1 MVQETEQVAV
11 SAPPPPPP
19 PQAAQ
24 REPVTMKSL
33 LEAGVH
39 FGHQTR
45 RWNPHMKRYI
55 FTHRNG
61 IHIIDLQQTLALL
74 GEACKKVTQI
84 VAEGGDVL
92 FVGTKK
98 QAQEAISTEAS
109 RCGMPYVNQRWL
121 GGTLTNFQT
130 IRGRVDHMIQL
141 DDRREKGHFQSLTKK
156 EGLKLEEELA
166 RLEKYFLG
174 IRDMRKIPAAL
185 FVVDIE
191 KEDICVA
198 EARRMGVKICAVVD
212 SNTDPDLVDIPI
224 PGNDDAIR
232 SIRLMSG
239 RIADAILEGIAA
251 RGELDGAED
260 EEMDETEGWVPE
272 QRGMRAYSS
281 YGRAGGDDV
290 AEPGTVLTTV
300 FEAEDEVVATETQS
314 GQGPDAG
321 GSADPAEATVEGQ
334 TAVEESTE
342 DEPPRLVVSGLDPV
356 NQE

>member
-1 MVQETEQVAV
+1 
-11 SAPPPPPP
+11 
-19 PQAAQ
+19 
-24 REPVTMKSL
+24 
-33 LEAGVH
+33 
-39 FGHQTR
+39 
-45 RWNPHMKRYI
+45 MKRYI

-98 QAQEAISTEAS
+98 QAQEAISSEAA

-239 RIADAILEGIAA
+239 RISDAILEGIAA

-281 YGRAGGDDV
+281 YGREAANDV

-300 FEAEDEVVATETQS
+300 FEAGDEEPAVASTD
-314 GQGPDAG
+314 GQESDDGLPDGGPEAN
-321 GSADPAEATVEGQ
+321 ADEEPP
-334 TAVEESTE
+334 VEES
-342 DEPPRLVVSGLDPV
+342 PKLVVSGLEPV
-356 NQE
+356 DQE

>member
-1 MVQETEQVAV
+1 
-11 SAPPPPPP
+11 
-19 PQAAQ
+19 
-24 REPVTMKSL
+24 MKSL

-98 QAQEAISTEAS
+98 QAQEAISSEAG
-109 RCGMPYVNQRWL
+109 RCDMPYVNQRWL

-141 DDRREKGHFQSLTKK
+141 DDRREKGHFQALTKK

-166 RLEKYFLG
+166 RLEKYFIG

-198 EARRMGVKICAVVD
+198 EARRLGVKICAVVD

-239 RIADAILEGIAA
+239 RIADAILEGLAA

-260 EEMDETEGWVPE
+260 EDMDETGGWVPE

-281 YGRAGGDDV
+281 YGREAAANDV

-300 FEAEDEVVATETQS
+300 FEAGDVDAPAASTGGQET
-314 GQGPDAG
+314 DAG
-321 GSADPAEATVEGQ
+321 QVDGPAETTAENQ
-334 TAVEESTE
+334 TAAENLPV
-342 DEPPRLVVSGLDPV
+342 DEAPKLVVSGLEPT

>member
-1 MVQETEQVAV
+1 MVQETEQELAPAP
-11 SAPPPPPP
+11 APPTSQ
-19 PQAAQ
+19 QAATQ

-61 IHIIDLQQTLALL
+61 IHIIDLQQTLVLL
-74 GEACKKVTQI
+74 GEACKKVAQI

-98 QAQEAISTEAS
+98 QAQEAIASEAA

-166 RLEKYFLG
+166 RLEKYFSG

-239 RIADAILEGIAA
+239 RIADAILEGVAS
-251 RGELDGAED
+251 RGELDEAELGDED
-260 EEMDETEGWVPE
+260 EVGEWVPE

-281 YGRAGGDDV
+281 YARALDEELADS
-290 AEPGTVLTTV
+290 EDVLTTV
-300 FEAEDEVVATETQS
+300 FEAGDDDSTSVSPDGQESEEEASPSASGEAVAEETPVDEA
-314 GQGPDAG
+314 P
-321 GSADPAEATVEGQ
+321 
-334 TAVEESTE
+334 
-342 DEPPRLVVSGLDPV
+342 EPVVSGPETED
-356 NQE
+356 QE

>member
-1 MVQETEQVAV
+1 
-11 SAPPPPPP
+11 
-19 PQAAQ
+19 
-24 REPVTMKSL
+24 
-33 LEAGVH
+33 
-39 FGHQTR
+39 
-45 RWNPHMKRYI
+45 MKRYI

-74 GEACKKVTQI
+74 GEACKKVTKI

-98 QAQEAISTEAS
+98 QAQEAISSEAA
-109 RCGMPYVNQRWL
+109 RCDMPYVNQRWL

-141 DDRREKGHFQSLTKK
+141 DDRREKGHFQALTKK

-174 IRDMRKIPAAL
+174 IKDMRKIPAAL

-239 RIADAILEGIAA
+239 RIADAILEGVAA

-260 EEMDETEGWVPE
+260 EEMDETGGWVPE
-272 QRGMRAYSS
+272 QRGMRSYSS
-281 YGRAGGDDV
+281 YGREAAANDV

-300 FEAEDEVVATETQS
+300 FEAGDEEPAVA
-314 GQGPDAG
+314 
-321 GSADPAEATVEGQ
+321 SADGQESDGGQSDGVPEAAAAE
-334 TAVEESTE
+334 
-342 DEPPRLVVSGLDPV
+342 EPPAGEAPKLVVSGLEPV
-356 NQE
+356 DQE